1 MAAKIFSLNIDIYEI
16 FNNRTYYTPYA
27 LFKPDSN
34 TEEYILINFENRSH
48 YNLLKLKVKKIMKLI
63 MNQIQK
69 IYIDSNK
76 FKIKLDNKPIKN
88 DIYYEN
94 TENKKKQANI
104 LK

>member
-1 MAAKIFSLNIDIYEI
+1 
-16 FNNRTYYTPYA
+16 
-27 LFKPDSN
+27 
-34 TEEYILINFENRSH
+34 
-48 YNLLKLKVKKIMKLI
+48 MKLI

-104 LK
+104 LKQEIKKIITKIYINFYFQQKTQNILLILMNLKSVGNQSNILKI